1 MYKFLPFF
9 LILIITL
16 NIDANE
22 NCNSSDPDLTALC
35 NTLDD
40 GNEAL
45 DTMLKLA
52 AVGGVVLIGMTAF
65 GAGAVAGEII
75 KDDDSSFTYE
85 FAGDKIIFQGDH
97 RLENLE
103 VNFSNP
109 IKKSQYQQI
118 FQIDEEHYIGLTWR
132 F

>member
-1 MYKFLPFF
+1 M
-9 LILIITL
+9 
-16 NIDANE
+16 
-22 NCNSSDPDLTALC
+22 
-35 NTLDD
+35 
-40 GNEAL
+40 
-45 DTMLKLA
+45 
-52 AVGGVVLIGMTAF
+52 IGMAAF
-65 GAGAVAGEII
+65 GAGAVAGEIT

-97 RLENLE
+97 GLENLE

>member
-9 LILIITL
+9 LIFIITL

-52 AVGGVVLIGMTAF
+52 AVGGVILIGMTAF

-75 KDDDSSFTYE
+75 KDDDSSFT
-85 FAGDKIIFQGDH
+85 
-97 RLENLE
+97 N
-103 VNFSNP
+103 NFHGE
-109 IKKSQYQQI
+109 K
-118 FQIDEEHYIGLTWR
+118 
-132 F
+132 

>member
-1 MYKFLPFF
+1 MYKYLSFF
-9 LILIITL
+9 LIFLISF
-16 NIDANE
+16 NINANE
-22 NCNSSDPDLTALC
+22 DCNSSDPDLTALC
-35 NTLDD
+35 NTLDE

-52 AVGGVVLIGMTAF
+52 AVGGVVLIGMAAT
-65 GAGAVAGEII
+65 GAGAIAGEVI
-75 KDDDSSFTYE
+75 KEDDSSFTYE

-109 IKKSQYQQI
+109 IKKSQYQQ
-118 FQIDEEHYIGLTWR
+118 FLQINEEHYIGLTWR

>member
-1 MYKFLPFF
+1 MYKFLPYILVF
-9 LILIITL
+9 LISL

-52 AVGGVVLIGMTAF
+52 AVGGVILIGMAAS
-65 GAGAVAGEII
+65 GAGTIAGEVI
-75 KDDDSSFTYE
+75 KEDETSFTYE
-85 FAGDKIIFQGDH
+85 FAGDKIIFQGNP
-97 RLENLE
+97 RLEKFGSE
-103 VNFSNP
+103 F
-109 IKKSQYQQI
+109 
-118 FQIDEEHYIGLTWR
+118 F
-132 F
+132 

>member
-1 MYKFLPFF
+1 MYKYLPFF
-9 LILIITL
+9 LIFLISF
-16 NIDANE
+16 NINANE
-22 NCNSSDPDLTALC
+22 DCNSSDPDLTALC
-35 NTLDD
+35 NTLDE

-52 AVGGVVLIGMTAF
+52 AVGGVVLIGMAAT
-65 GAGAVAGEII
+65 GAGAIAGEVI
-75 KDDDSSFTYE
+75 KEDDSSFTYE

-109 IKKSQYQQI
+109 IKKSQYQQ
-118 FQIDEEHYIGLTWR
+118 FLQINEEHYIGLTWR

>member
-1 MYKFLPFF
+1 MYKFFPYILVF
-9 LILIITL
+9 LISL

-52 AVGGVVLIGMTAF
+52 AVGGVILIGMAAS
-65 GAGAVAGEII
+65 GAGTIAGEVI
-75 KDDDSSFTYE
+75 KEDETSFTYE
-85 FAGDKIIFQGDH
+85 FAGDKIIFQGNP

-109 IKKSQYQQI
+109 IKKSQYQQYI
-118 FQIDEEHYIGLTWR
+118 QIDEEHYIGITWR